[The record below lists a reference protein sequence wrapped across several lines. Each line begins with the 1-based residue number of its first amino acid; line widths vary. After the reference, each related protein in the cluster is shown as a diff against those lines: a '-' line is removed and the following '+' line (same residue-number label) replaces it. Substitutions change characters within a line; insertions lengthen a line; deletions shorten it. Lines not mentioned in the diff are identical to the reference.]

1 MRFVNELLHSK
12 QSSLYTIDACD
23 TVLEATQLMNERSI
37 GAIIVTNANRLI
49 GIFTERDVLRRV
61 VAAERSPAL
70 TRVAEVMT
78 AEVLLCS
85 ADTTVEEA
93 REIMMSRRIR
103 HLPIVDD
110 EGTPIGMVSI
120 GDLNAHQVREQQM
133 EIGHLHEYLYGR
145 T

>member
-61 VAAERSPAL
+61 VAAERSPGL